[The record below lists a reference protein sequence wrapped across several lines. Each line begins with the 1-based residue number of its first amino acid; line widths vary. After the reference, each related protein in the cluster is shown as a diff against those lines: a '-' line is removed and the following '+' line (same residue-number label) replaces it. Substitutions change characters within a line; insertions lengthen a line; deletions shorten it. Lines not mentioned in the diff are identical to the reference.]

1 MVDAIASLTEYDRRL
16 ARKRM
21 AAGVLFFD
29 DAGRVLLVDPVYK
42 EPWEIPGGA
51 VEADESPRAGARREV
66 LEELGLDL
74 PPGALLGVDWTGPR
88 EGRSE
93 SVAFVFD
100 GGRLAPEQVAAIR
113 LQAEELREFR
123 FVEVGTVG
131 ELLLPRAARRVR
143 ACVRARKEGLTVYL
157 EHGRQ

>member
-1 MVDAIASLTEYDRRL
+1 MVDASVSLTEYDRQL
-16 ARKRM
+16 ARKRV

-88 EGRSE
+88 QRRSE

-123 FVEVGTVG
+123 FVGADLTG

-143 ACVRARKEGLTVYL
+143 ACVRAREEGVTVYL
-157 EHGRQ
+157 EHGRE

>member
-1 MVDAIASLTEYDRRL
+1 MVDASASLTEYDRQL
-16 ARKRM
+16 ARKRV

-74 PPGALLGVDWTGPR
+74 PPGALLGVDWTGPGQ
-88 EGRSE
+88 GRSE

-100 GGRLAPEQVAAIR
+100 GGRLAPEQVTAIR
-113 LQAEELREFR
+113 LQKEELREFR
-123 FVEVGTVG
+123 FVEADLAG

-143 ACVRARKEGLTVYL
+143 ACVRARKDGVTAYL
-157 EHGRQ
+157 EHGRE